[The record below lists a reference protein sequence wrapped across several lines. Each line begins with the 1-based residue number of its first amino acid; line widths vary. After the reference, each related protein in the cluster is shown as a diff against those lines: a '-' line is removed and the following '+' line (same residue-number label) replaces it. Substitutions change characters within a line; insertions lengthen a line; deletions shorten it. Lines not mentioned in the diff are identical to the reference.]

1 MGDKPM
7 NRKITVIGAGNVGST
22 IAYTLSKMDLASEI
36 VLIDINENKLVGEA
50 MDIQQ
55 STVFYSTT
63 HIVAGDYPDAADS
76 GIVIITSGLPRK
88 PGQTRLDLTKAN
100 VEIMK
105 SIAPRIAKYA
115 PDAIYLIVSNPVDIM
130 TYVFAKVSGIPE
142 SRVIGSGTTLDTAR
156 LRSKLAKDLDLAEKS
171 VHAYVLGEHGDTSF
185 IPWSL
190 VRISSLGLEEFSRSS
205 GMISPESRID
215 FQKIEKDIVETAAKI
230 ISGKGATYYAVAA
243 ATCHLVKC
251 LYSSAETSAVV
262 STVLHGE
269 YGIEDVAL
277 SMHTLI
283 GNEGVKM
290 RMCCNLTAEEYN
302 KLRHSANTLKSIIAD
317 LDLTMPEEKTEE

>member
-1 MGDKPM
+1 MK
-7 NRKITVIGAGNVGST
+7 RKVTVIGAGNVGST
-22 IAYTLSKMDLASEI
+22 IAYTLAIMDLASEI

-105 SIAPRIAKYA
+105 SIAPKIAKYA

-142 SRVIGSGTTLDTAR
+142 NRVIGSAQLLIPRVSVPSLQRILILPRRAFTHTFSESTATPLSFRGR
-156 LRSKLAKDLDLAEKS
+156 L
-171 VHAYVLGEHGDTSF
+171 
-185 IPWSL
+185 
-190 VRISSLGLEEFSRSS
+190 
-205 GMISPESRID
+205 
-215 FQKIEKDIVETAAKI
+215 
-230 ISGKGATYYAVAA
+230 
-243 ATCHLVKC
+243 
-251 LYSSAETSAVV
+251 
-262 STVLHGE
+262 
-269 YGIEDVAL
+269 
-277 SMHTLI
+277 
-283 GNEGVKM
+283 
-290 RMCCNLTAEEYN
+290 
-302 KLRHSANTLKSIIAD
+302 
-317 LDLTMPEEKTEE
+317 

>member
-1 MGDKPM
+1 MK
-7 NRKITVIGAGNVGST
+7 RKVTVIGAGNVGST
-22 IAYTLSKMDLASEI
+22 IAYTLAIMDLASEI

-105 SIAPRIAKYA
+105 SIAPKIAKYA

-142 SRVIGSGTTLDTAR
+142 NRVIGSGTTLDTAR

-190 VRISSLGLEEFSRSS
+190 VRISDLRNSAIPPAQSIRAQ
-205 GMISPESRID
+205 ES
-215 FQKIEKDIVETAAKI
+215 
-230 ISGKGATYYAVAA
+230 
-243 ATCHLVKC
+243 
-251 LYSSAETSAVV
+251 
-262 STVLHGE
+262 
-269 YGIEDVAL
+269 
-277 SMHTLI
+277 
-283 GNEGVKM
+283 
-290 RMCCNLTAEEYN
+290 
-302 KLRHSANTLKSIIAD
+302 TLKRSKRI
-317 LDLTMPEEKTEE
+317 